1 MNNSWHN
8 GVVDMSFAT
17 QSSNHLDCLL
27 SKDEMQAWC
36 NPKSQNYDDTK
47 CDLLNKITCNSGS
60 GHGLDCHNN
69 VGGLT
74 FGPPPTSTGESIPN
88 TILKGNNCF
97 FKDAANPTKPINIG
111 PPDSAGKCTRNI
123 FYCNGHGTCKYDKLK
138 EMNTCICDDDYT
150 IENSTGTNVCIKPTP
165 GKKYKCMQT
174 YDAKNNSLVMGC
186 QETSDS
192 SGKSLVECVSNCNE
206 NLYRNK
212 DLACR
217 PGDEGDAK
225 NYQYC
230 GDCAYLLQNNKCS
243 DKQYGS
249 RQPWEK
255 ADLATITVRHPGA
268 ADRNVSVI
276 GDFAPFIYRPP
287 YPCVGGNIF
296 CLPKGLSKNGGQV
309 EYPI

>member
-17 QSSNHLDCLL
+17 QSSNSFACLL
-27 SKDEMQAWC
+27 SKDEMQAWNNSNSNNY
-36 NPKSQNYDDTK
+36 NPTKWNLLQKISCDTG
-47 CDLLNKITCNSGS
+47 N
-60 GHGLDCHNN
+60 GLDCYDS
-69 VGGLT
+69 GDLT
-74 FGPPPTSTGESIPN
+74 FGPQPTGGSIAS
-88 TILKGNNCF
+88 LDKDGNCMF
-97 FKDAANPTKPINIG
+97 FDTSNQKNINIG

-123 FYCNGHGTCKYDKLK
+123 FYCNGHGTCQYDKSEK
-138 EMNTCICDDDYT
+138 INKCSCDDGYT

-217 PGDEGDAK
+217 PGDKGDAK

-230 GDCAYLLQNNKCS
+230 GDCAYLFQNNKCS

-255 ADLATITVRHPGA
+255 ADLATITVRQPGA